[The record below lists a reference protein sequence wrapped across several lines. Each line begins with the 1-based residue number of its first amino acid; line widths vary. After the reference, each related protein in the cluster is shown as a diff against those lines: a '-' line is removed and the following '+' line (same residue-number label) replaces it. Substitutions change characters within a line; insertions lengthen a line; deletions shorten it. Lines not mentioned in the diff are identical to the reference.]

1 MTQRL
6 IQDAIERKR
15 IISLDASEM
24 VSDAAKLMA
33 KHHVGALLVV
43 NGDRLEGILSERDI
57 VTRVVAAGRN
67 PNQTAVE
74 DAMTANP
81 ETLTPSA
88 TAEEAL
94 NLMRL
99 KGFRHLPIVSEGK
112 ILGMISLRDLY
123 ATIKEDLEN
132 GIRSRDAAIAES
144 YVAIAC

>member
-94 NLMRL
+94 ILMRL